1 MIGER
6 CIIYTVDLLNPS
18 KVCIGS
24 SCLGFAG
31 VQASTPGLTMVCQP

>member
-6 CIIYTVDLLNPS
+6 CTIYNVDLLNPS

-24 SCLGFAG
+24 SCLGLQGFKLAHP
-31 VQASTPGLTMVCQP
+31 V